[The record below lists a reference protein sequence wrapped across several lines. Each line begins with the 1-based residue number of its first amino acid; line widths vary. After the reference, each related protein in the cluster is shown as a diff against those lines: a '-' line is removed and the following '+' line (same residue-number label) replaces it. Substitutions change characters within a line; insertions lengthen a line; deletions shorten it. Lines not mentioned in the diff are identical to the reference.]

1 MDHDVIPIINDV
13 METIIIIIECKK
25 TVSFNENYN
34 TIFIVEPIDDKKY
47 YSDKTTIWWTNTD
60 YFDFRIVAKYEILNF
75 IRNYKKDSSLDL
87 SVKDAISMVYQ
98 P

>member
-1 MDHDVIPIINDV
+1 MDHDITSIINDV
-13 METIIIIIECKK
+13 MKTIISNIECKK

-34 TIFIVEPIDDKKY
+34 TILIVQSIDDKEY
-47 YSDKTTIWWTNTD
+47 YPNKCELWWRNTD

-75 IRNYKKDSSLDL
+75 IRNYKKNSSLDL